1 MCNKG
6 RLMPADR
13 YGVNKKKTG
22 VLIKASFEQAEQ
34 LMIKAAL
41 FGELDSCTGVS
52 ANIMLGQAIRA
63 GTSFTHVLLDEAA
76 FLQYTREAPE
86 PRTFDKLKRIP
97 KLTEDEIKQIL
108 DRKDMQGC
116 STQDLTVSAVLP
128 PADEQLVTSLI
139 TLPDIEIN
147 IVDDE

>member
-1 MCNKG
+1 
-6 RLMPADR
+6 
-13 YGVNKKKTG
+13 VSNKKKTG

-41 FGELDSCTGVS
+41 FGKLDSCTGV
-52 ANIMLGQAIRA
+52 NIMLGH
-63 GTSFTHVLLDEAA
+63 TSWPRFTHVLLDEAA

-128 PADEQLVTSLI
+128 PADE
-139 TLPDIEIN
+139 
-147 IVDDE
+147 